1 MNAMRWM
8 TGLPLCVLSAC
19 MPVREA
25 PPIDAP
31 TRGEASAETAMVA
44 PDEPLTA
51 ARAVQIAL
59 SRHPE
64 VQAALARLDVIEAER
79 VQAGLLRNPMLTL
92 MALKPE
98 SGGGF
103 AVEAGWMQS
112 LFDLLTRSRRVA
124 RADAEARRDRAE
136 VAMRLLEFGYA
147 AQSAFYDAVAA
158 DGRRRLLQS
167 ELALDEEALSLQ
179 ARWTQRGL
187 SSQAALLERQVMRDE
202 RAHRLHE
209 AESDAALAR
218 SLLAERLGL
227 ASAQSLVLAEVFP
240 RSDVSMLAAAEA
252 QSQALAQRP
261 EIAASAAEVDR
272 IAHERRIETGRLRAV
287 EPELGLR
294 IERDAD
300 GMLMLGP
307 DLRLA
312 LPWFDRGQAR
322 AARVDALGREAAA
335 RDEALRRRVV
345 LEVERAL
352 ALLVHAAQ
360 AVDAAERHRARAVHA
375 EALSERLYRSGGIDR
390 MALIATR
397 RSAIDAER
405 QLLEA
410 RAAWARTQVDLQ
422 RALGSS
428 VR

>member
-92 MALKPE
+92 MAMKPE

-147 AQSAFYDAVAA
+147 AQSAFYAVAA

-209 AESDAALAR
+209 AESDAARAR

-360 AVDAAERHRARAVHA
+360 AVDAAERHRARAVQA

-410 RAAWARTQVDLQ
+410 RAAWAGAQVDLQ